1 MERSDIALLRLVLLI
16 IMKYDRFEKWM
27 TRIKIPWWVFYENVN
42 GCNYNDLRKM
52 LLKAYKLG
60 IKHSKENAPRLAS
73 ADQETPNT

>member
-1 MERSDIALLRLVLLI
+1 
-16 IMKYDRFEKWM
+16 MKYDRFEKWM

-60 IKHSKENAPRLAS
+60 IKHSQENTKDHQREAS
-73 ADQETPNT
+73 GGSDCSQ